1 MEKRQVGE
9 LMGLDFGTEK
19 RRKGENY
26 AGLSWEDAHDSW
38 RNCHEVKRIFSETI
52 EFNDEY
58 YYPITIG
65 AMQILIKKLS
75 DELQKVNFNKMDEVD
90 EYSVNKLLCA
100 IEDLSKIINDAIWDY
115 QEGIEYEYR
124 VFDSF

>member
-1 MEKRQVGE
+1 
-9 LMGLDFGTEK
+9 MGLDFGIEK

-26 AGLSWEDAHDSW
+26 KGLTFEDCCSWS
-38 RNCHEVKRIFSETI
+38 NCYEVKRIFSETI

-75 DELQKVNFNKMDEVD
+75 DELQKVDFNKMDEVD
-90 EYSVNKLLCA
+90 EYNVNKLLCA
-100 IEDLSKIINDAIWDY
+100 IGDLSKIISDAIWDY
-115 QEGIEYEYR
+115 QDGIEYEYR

>member
-1 MEKRQVGE
+1 
-9 LMGLDFGTEK
+9 MGLDFGIQK

-26 AGLSWEDAHDSW
+26 VGLSWEDAHDSW
-38 RNCHEVKRIFSETI
+38 RNCHEVKRIFKETI
-52 EFNDEY
+52 EFNDAG
-58 YYPITIG
+58 YYPISIG

-75 DELQKVNFNKMDEVD
+75 DESQKVDFNKMDEVD
-90 EYSVNKLLCA
+90 EYSVNKLLCT

-115 QEGIEYEYR
+115 QNGIEYEHR

>member
-1 MEKRQVGE
+1 
-9 LMGLDFGTEK
+9 MGLDFGIKK
-19 RRKGENY
+19 RRKGESY
-26 AGLSWEDAHDSW
+26 AGLSWEDIHDSW
-38 RNCHEVKRIFSETI
+38 CNCHEVKRIFKETI
-52 EFNDEY
+52 EFNDTG

-100 IEDLSKIINDAIWDY
+100 IEDLSKIINDAIWDF
-115 QEGIEYEYR
+115 QDGIEYEYR

>member
-1 MEKRQVGE
+1 
-9 LMGLDFGTEK
+9 MGLDFGIQK
-19 RRKGENY
+19 RRKGESY
-26 AGLSWEDAHDSW
+26 AGLSWEDIHDSW
-38 RNCHEVKRIFSETI
+38 CNCHEVKRIFKETI
-52 EFNDEY
+52 EFNDTG

-75 DELQKVNFNKMDEVD
+75 DELQKVDFNKMDEVD

-100 IEDLSKIINDAIWDY
+100 IEDLSKIINDAILDY
-115 QEGIEYEYR
+115 QNGIEYEYR

>member
-1 MEKRQVGE
+1 
-9 LMGLDFGTEK
+9 MGLDFGIQK

-26 AGLSWEDAHDSW
+26 VGLSWEDAHDSW

-58 YYPITIG
+58 CYPITIG

-75 DELQKVNFNKMDEVD
+75 DELQKFDFNKMDEVD

>member
-1 MEKRQVGE
+1 
-9 LMGLDFGTEK
+9 MGLDFGIQK

-38 RNCHEVKRIFSETI
+38 RNCYEVKRIFSETI
-52 EFNDEY
+52 EFDDTYN
-58 YYPITIG
+58 YPISIG
-65 AMQILIKKLS
+65 AMQILVKKLS
-75 DELQKVNFNKMDEVD
+75 DELQKVDFNKMEEVD

-100 IEDLSKIINDAIWDY
+100 IEDLTKIINDVIWDY
-115 QEGIEYEYR
+115 QDGIEYEYR

>member
-1 MEKRQVGE
+1 
-9 LMGLDFGTEK
+9 MGLDFGIEK

-26 AGLSWEDAHDSW
+26 KGLAFEDCCSW
-38 RNCHEVKRIFSETI
+38 RNCHEVKRIFNETI

-75 DELQKVNFNKMDEVD
+75 DELQKVDFNKMDEVD
-90 EYSVNKLLCA
+90 EYRVNKLLCA

-115 QEGIEYEYR
+115 QNGIEYEYR

>member
-1 MEKRQVGE
+1 
-9 LMGLDFGTEK
+9 MGLDFGIQK
-19 RRKGENY
+19 RRKGEAYEN
-26 AGLSWEDAHDSW
+26 LRWEDAHDSW
-38 RNCHEVKRIFSETI
+38 RNCYEVKRIFSETI

-58 YYPITIG
+58 CYPITIG

-90 EYSVNKLLCA
+90 EYSVNKLLFA
-100 IEDLSKIINDAIWDY
+100 IEDLSKIISDAILDY
-115 QEGIEYEYR
+115 QNGIDYEYR

>member
-1 MEKRQVGE
+1 
-9 LMGLDFGTEK
+9 MGLDFGIQK
-19 RRKGENY
+19 RRKGEAYEN
-26 AGLSWEDAHDSW
+26 LRWEDAHDSW

-52 EFNDEY
+52 KINDEY
-58 YYPITIG
+58 YDPITIG

-75 DELQKVNFNKMDEVD
+75 DELQKVDFNKMNEVD

-115 QEGIEYEYR
+115 QDGIEYEYR

>member
-1 MEKRQVGE
+1 
-9 LMGLDFGTEK
+9 MGLDFGIEK

-26 AGLSWEDAHDSW
+26 KGLEFEDCCSW
-38 RNCHEVKRIFSETI
+38 RNCHEVKRIFNETI

-75 DELQKVNFNKMDEVD
+75 DELQKVDFNKMKEVD

-115 QEGIEYEYR
+115 QNGIEYEYR